1 MNALDRFISVI
12 VEWAM
17 GHDDFH
23 EALCDVLNI
32 QSLST
37 RPVDEVSNPAIPYV
51 EGKTMSL
58 EEALAKNTAAL
69 EANTAALLKGGGKPA
84 ASGGGASAYKPK
96 HTYDEMTAAL
106 GELKEKSGGSDVPKE
121 IIKTVGKADKMKD
134 ITDPALIDAVYDECK
149 AKVKALGDADM

>member
-1 MNALDRFISVI
+1 MRDIDRFIDFNAAL
-12 VEWAM
+12 AM
-17 GHDDFH
+17 LHGDFYD
-23 EALCDVLNI
+23 ALCDSLNF
-32 QSLST
+32 QSLSA
-37 RPVDEVSNPAIPYV
+37 RPVDEVFNRPIPYV
-51 EGKTMSL
+51 EGTTMSL

-106 GELKEKSGGSDVPKE
+106 GELKEKSGGSDLPKE
-121 IIKTVGKADKMKD
+121 VIKTVGKADKMKD

>member
-1 MNALDRFISVI
+1 
-12 VEWAM
+12 
-17 GHDDFH
+17 
-23 EALCDVLNI
+23 
-32 QSLST
+32 
-37 RPVDEVSNPAIPYV
+37 
-51 EGKTMSL
+51 MSL

-69 EANTAALLKGGGKPA
+69 EANTAALLNGGGKPA

-134 ITDPALIDAVYDECK
+134 ITDPALIDAVYDACK
-149 AKVKALGDADM
+149 AKVAALGEPDM